1 MAATP
6 SRGLEAGHW
15 PFYGGG
21 PARLA
26 VGVAPWA
33 LGLGRA
39 TLRPTRACAEGPDY
53 KRSASEGQESRE
65 PFGPVPRQPGL
76 ALSDVTVTAHP
87 WAVASS
93 RA

>member
-39 TLRPTRACAEGPDY
+39 TLRPTRACAEGPD
-53 KRSASEGQESRE
+53 
-65 PFGPVPRQPGL
+65 
-76 ALSDVTVTAHP
+76 
-87 WAVASS
+87 
-93 RA
+93 